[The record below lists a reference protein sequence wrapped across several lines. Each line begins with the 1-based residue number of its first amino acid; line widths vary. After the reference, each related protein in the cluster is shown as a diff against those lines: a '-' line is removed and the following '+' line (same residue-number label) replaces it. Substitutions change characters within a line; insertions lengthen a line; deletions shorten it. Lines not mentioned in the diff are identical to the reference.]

1 MRKVTALL
9 LVLSALTTMGLAGCD
24 RPPRSTVTPAPGA
37 PVLILERT
45 GGIAGFADKLA
56 LGANREYYLSRRGHQ
71 DRIGQLSQAQR
82 AQLDDWLQRF
92 GPFTLRVE
100 DNPGGPDSMLHEL
113 MWDGVGPIVASETQ
127 QQAILEWARNLLAEL
142 SGAPGLE

>member
-1 MRKVTALL
+1 MKRVTTLL
-9 LVLSALTTMGLAGCD
+9 LVLLALTVQAGCD
-24 RPPRSTVTPAPGA
+24 RPPGGIATPEPGA

-45 GGIAGFADKLA
+45 GGIAGFADKLV
-56 LGANREYYLSRRGHQ
+56 LGTNAEYYLSRRGHQ
-71 DRIGQLSQAQR
+71 DRIGQLGQAQR